1 MPLASTLSSAA
12 SSIALTADFMKGYIP
27 VFAGTVAA
35 SGMTLTSAS
44 YSALELAAAEAVSQL
59 SSMFFVPLT
68 GLIMMVTLLSS
79 VSDNVNSAK
88 IISLFEKR
96 LFRLFSV
103 FLSTVFVGL
112 VTIKGALASSADSVS
127 VKGIKLLAG
136 NTIPIVGG
144 AIGDAYTSVLG
155 SLNLIKGTVG
165 AFGIFAIAAV
175 NIPVI
180 TEMLL
185 WMIAVNICSALCG
198 LLGEENAAKVL
209 DGVSGVLSL
218 TNTITVF
225 SAVVFILSTG
235 IILSLRS

>member
-1 MPLASTLSSAA
+1 
-12 SSIALTADFMKGYIP
+12 MKGYIP
-27 VFAGTVAA
+27 LFAGTVAA

-59 SSMFFVPLT
+59 SSMVFRPVNRAYYDGYAFVIRFGQCKFRENNIT
-68 GLIMMVTLLSS
+68 FE
-79 VSDNVNSAK
+79 K
-88 IISLFEKR
+88 IISIVLG
-96 LFRLFSV
+96 V
-103 FLSTVFVGL
+103 LSTVFVGL

-198 LLGEENAAKVL
+198 LLGEENCGKVL

-225 SAVVFILSTG
+225 SAVVFHTVYG
-235 IILSLRS
+235 HNFIIEVVK

>member
-1 MPLASTLSSAA
+1 
-12 SSIALTADFMKGYIP
+12 
-27 VFAGTVAA
+27 
-35 SGMTLTSAS
+35 
-44 YSALELAAAEAVSQL
+44 
-59 SSMFFVPLT
+59 
-68 GLIMMVTLLSS
+68 MMVTLLSS

-88 IISLFEKR
+88 IISLLKKIISIV
-96 LFRLFSV
+96 LGV
-103 FLSTVFVGL
+103 LSTVFVGL

-185 WMIAVNICSALCG
+185 WMLAVNISSALCG
-198 LLGEENAAKVL
+198 LLGEENATKVL

>member
-1 MPLASTLSSAA
+1 
-12 SSIALTADFMKGYIP
+12 
-27 VFAGTVAA
+27 
-35 SGMTLTSAS
+35 MTLTSAS

-88 IISLFEKR
+88 ISLLKKIISIALGVFINRICGSGHNKGCSCFLRRQRKR
-96 LFRLFSV
+96 
-103 FLSTVFVGL
+103 
-112 VTIKGALASSADSVS
+112 KGN
-127 VKGIKLLAG
+127 KKLLAG

-175 NIPVI
+175 NIPV
-180 TEMLL
+180 TNRDAAVDDSRKYMLRV
-185 WMIAVNICSALCG
+185 MRIARRRKCGKSA
-198 LLGEENAAKVL
+198 
-209 DGVSGVLSL
+209 
-218 TNTITVF
+218 
-225 SAVVFILSTG
+225 
-235 IILSLRS
+235 

>member
-1 MPLASTLSSAA
+1 MHLSLRRQRLYHNFHQCFRPVNRAYYDGYA
-12 SSIALTADFMKGYIP
+12 FVIRFGQCKFRENNIA
-27 VFAGTVAA
+27 
-35 SGMTLTSAS
+35 
-44 YSALELAAAEAVSQL
+44 
-59 SSMFFVPLT
+59 
-68 GLIMMVTLLSS
+68 
-79 VSDNVNSAK
+79 
-88 IISLFEKR
+88 FEKDYFDCSR
-96 LFRLFSV
+96 RFINRICGS
-103 FLSTVFVGL
+103 GHN
-112 VTIKGALASSADSVS
+112 KGALASSADSVS

-209 DGVSGVLSL
+209 DGVSGVYL
-218 TNTITVF
+218 
-225 SAVVFILSTG
+225 
-235 IILSLRS
+235 

>member
-1 MPLASTLSSAA
+1 
-12 SSIALTADFMKGYIP
+12 
-27 VFAGTVAA
+27 
-35 SGMTLTSAS
+35 
-44 YSALELAAAEAVSQL
+44 
-59 SSMFFVPLT
+59 
-68 GLIMMVTLLSS
+68 MMV
-79 VSDNVNSAK
+79 
-88 IISLFEKR
+88 
-96 LFRLFSV
+96 
-103 FLSTVFVGL
+103 

>member
-68 GLIMMVTLLSS
+68 GLIMMVTLCHPFRQCKFRE
-79 VSDNVNSAK
+79 NNIAFEK
-88 IISLFEKR
+88 IISIALG
-96 LFRLFSV
+96 V
-103 FLSTVFVGL
+103 LSTVFVGL

>member
-1 MPLASTLSSAA
+1 ME
-12 SSIALTADFMKGYIP
+12 IP
-27 VFAGTVAA
+27 
-35 SGMTLTSAS
+35 
-44 YSALELAAAEAVSQL
+44 AAEAVSQL

-88 IISLFEKR
+88 IISLLKKIISIV
-96 LFRLFSV
+96 LGV
-103 FLSTVFVGL
+103 LSTVFVGL

>member
-1 MPLASTLSSAA
+1 LP
-12 SSIALTADFMKGYIP
+12 
-27 VFAGTVAA
+27 VAA

-88 IISLFEKR
+88 IISLLKKIISIV
-96 LFRLFSV
+96 LGV
-103 FLSTVFVGL
+103 LSTVFVGL